1 MSPFPAVLCIDDNV
15 LGLAIRKAILESRD
29 FRVFTAENGPA
40 GLEIANRESIDL
52 VVLDYHMPGMDGGT
66 VARELR
72 NQHPKIPILL
82 FSGFP
87 GKVPESVMAA
97 VDGFVSK
104 GSPPDALI
112 KEVQRLTSANGNA
125 QVQDSPP
132 NGSGRNSAS
141 RSHGRPNSRRLLKR
155 CHQKRKS

>member
-1 MSPFPAVLCIDDNV
+1 MSHLPAVLCIDDNV

-40 GLEIANRESIDL
+40 GLEIVSRERINL
-52 VVLDYHMPGMDGGT
+52 VVLDFQMPGMDGGQ

-72 NQHPKIPILL
+72 SRHPEIPILL

-87 GKVPESVMAA
+87 GQVPESLMAS

-104 GSPPDALI
+104 GSPPDALL
-112 KEVQRLTSANGNA
+112 KEVERLTSPKNPAVPTEGA
-125 QVQDSPP
+125 
-132 NGSGRNSAS
+132 GSS
-141 RSHGRPNSRRLLKR
+141 RSRVKRSHALPNSKRLLKR
-155 CHQKRKS
+155 CRQKRRP